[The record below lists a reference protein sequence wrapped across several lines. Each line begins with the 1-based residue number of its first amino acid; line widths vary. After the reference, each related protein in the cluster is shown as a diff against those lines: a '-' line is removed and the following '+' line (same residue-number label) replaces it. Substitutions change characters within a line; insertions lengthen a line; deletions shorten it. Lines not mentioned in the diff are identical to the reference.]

1 MRKTRGC
8 RQTSDKLFNYTSG
21 VPGHMMVA
29 TCEVVAGDA
38 RTYWAIILGTEGKS
52 RSPEL
57 RAALHNSHL
66 LHIVGDGGAVEI
78 DRRQRNVRLEHGAH
92 HGHVHRAW
100 RHKHSMSAKQHAQ
113 LTEWFLMP
121 EPEQPLIHSED
132 RAVKVLSESF
142 SRASALHLL
151 R

>member
-1 MRKTRGC
+1 MRKNSRLPAEA
-8 RQTSDKLFNYTSG
+8 SDKLFNGTYS

-29 TCEVVAGDA
+29 TCEVVAGGA
-38 RTYWAIILGTEGKS
+38 SWCWTYRAIILGTAGKS

-57 RAALHNSHL
+57 RAVLHNSHL

-100 RHKHSMSAKQHAQ
+100 RHRHSMSAKPHAQ
-113 LTEWFLMP
+113 LT
-121 EPEQPLIHSED
+121 
-132 RAVKVLSESF
+132 V
-142 SRASALHLL
+142 
-151 R
+151 